1 MFPWD
6 LSPGIPSAS
15 YALWAKEKRR
25 ERSCKSQRLRPIHTT
40 VAGSRARL
48 SGRTHRPARQAK
60 AATARMAMIRVAV
73 IGAGQWGPNL
83 IRNFHNK
90 QTSEVVWIIDRDA
103 TRLEE
108 VHAHFPDVQVAKDP
122 EQALRDSSVHAVVV
136 ATPTSTHYALAKE
149 ALERCKHV
157 LVEKPLTTEVKQG
170 LGLLELATKYGLTL
184 MVGHVFVYNP
194 AIRKVKGYLD
204 AGHLGDVYYL
214 SMVRTNLGPIRLDV
228 NAAWDLAAHDLSI
241 ANYWLNAEPLSVSAI
256 GGTWINQGIED
267 AVFATLRYPKGVLVN
282 LHASWLNP
290 HKARDIKVVGESRML
305 TFDDMNLNEPL
316 HIYDKQVSDVRIPPA
331 YVDSFASFRASIR
344 RGDVIVPKVPLG
356 EPLAIQCAHFLEC
369 IETGKQPFTSAGEGI
384 AVVRA
389 LEAMQRSIRAGGREE
404 QV

>member
-1 MFPWD
+1 
-6 LSPGIPSAS
+6 
-15 YALWAKEKRR
+15 
-25 ERSCKSQRLRPIHTT
+25 
-40 VAGSRARL
+40 
-48 SGRTHRPARQAK
+48 
-60 AATARMAMIRVAV
+60 MAMIRVAV

-90 QTSEVVWIIDRDA
+90 ETSEVVWIIDRDA

-108 VHAHFPDVQVAKDP
+108 VHAHFPDAQVARDP
-122 EQALRDSSVHAVVV
+122 DQAMRDPSVHAVVV
-136 ATPTSTHYALAKE
+136 ATPTSTHYARAKE
-149 ALERCKHV
+149 ALERRKHV

-170 LGLLELATKYGLTL
+170 FELLELATKYRLTL
-184 MVGHVFVYNP
+184 MVGHVFVYHP
-194 AIRKVKGYLD
+194 AVRKVKEYLD
-204 AGHLGDVYYL
+204 AGYLGNVHYV
-214 SMVRTNLGPIRLDV
+214 SMLRTNLGPIHVDV

-290 HKARDIKVVGESRML
+290 HKARDITVVGESRML
-305 TFDDMNLNEPL
+305 TFDDMNLSEPL
-316 HIYDKQVSDVRIPPA
+316 RIYDKQGSDVRIPPT

-344 RGDVIVPKVPLG
+344 KGDVTVPKVPLG

-369 IETGKQPFTSAGEGI
+369 IETGKQPFASAGEGI
-384 AVVRA
+384 AVVGA
-389 LEAMQRSIRAGGREE
+389 LEAMQRSIRGR
-404 QV
+404 QPRRASGAALLNRRRHID

>member
-1 MFPWD
+1 
-6 LSPGIPSAS
+6 
-15 YALWAKEKRR
+15 
-25 ERSCKSQRLRPIHTT
+25 
-40 VAGSRARL
+40 
-48 SGRTHRPARQAK
+48 
-60 AATARMAMIRVAV
+60 MAMIRVAV

-103 TRLEE
+103 ARLDE
-108 VHAHFPDVQVAKDP
+108 VHARFPDAQTAGDP
-122 EQALRDSSVHAVVV
+122 EQALRDPSVDAVVV

-149 ALERCKHV
+149 ALERRKHV
-157 LVEKPLTTEVKQG
+157 LVEKPLTTQVKQG
-170 LGLLELATKYGLTL
+170 LGLLELAARQRLIL

-194 AIRKVKGYLD
+194 AIRKVKEYLD
-204 AGHLGDVYYL
+204 VGHLGKLYYV

-241 ANYWLNAEPLSVSAI
+241 VNYLLDAEPLSVSAI

-267 AVFATLRYPKGVLVN
+267 AVFATLRYPQGVLVN

-290 HKARDIKVVGESRML
+290 RKARDITVVGERRML

-316 HIYDKQVSDVRIPPA
+316 RIYDKQVTDACTRPT
-331 YVDSFASFRASIR
+331 YVDSFASFRASVRKGHIT
-344 RGDVIVPKVPLG
+344 VPKVPLG
-356 EPLAIQCAHFLEC
+356 EPLATQCAHFLEC
-369 IETGKQPFTSAGEGI
+369 IVSGKQPFTGAPEGI

-389 LEAMQRSIRAGGREE
+389 LEAMQRSIRARGREE
-404 QV
+404 QVELSC